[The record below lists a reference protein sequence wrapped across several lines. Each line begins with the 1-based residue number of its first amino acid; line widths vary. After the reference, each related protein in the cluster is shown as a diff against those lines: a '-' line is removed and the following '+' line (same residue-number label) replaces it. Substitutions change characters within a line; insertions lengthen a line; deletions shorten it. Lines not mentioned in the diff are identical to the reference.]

1 MTAAE
6 LANLGYQP
14 GTSPG
19 INSDSGPIDPM
30 SLEEMNYGK
39 PQLSSDPNGLIPA
52 TQSVPSP
59 QISAS
64 DLGNPGGP
72 GTDSGQGSTAVTDNP
87 ATNPYT
93 PGGAAD
99 QSEGSGNDS
108 TSMPPQASA
117 QQAQPS
123 QLAQPKLT
131 DWQQYLSDRGIGPNS
146 VVDLASHR
154 ELLKGFNEIQKLKIQ
169 ASLKQQDPEYLLGLR
184 QKQQAVEANNPA
196 ALAAEQNSGAQA
208 KQAAQFDTIA
218 KDQATVQD
226 TQRLLG
232 QITTLA
238 NDKNLSSALGL
249 SSVLPIVPGS
259 ARAGVQAKIDQLG
272 GQAFLEAIPYLKGI
286 GRITEMEAKNGTD
299 AIARIKNTKQSPAD
313 YQQALSDFAAVV
325 KTAQD
330 RSQAAMLRNP
340 AYPQYL
346 ASQKAI
352 ASTGQGSA
360 PSPVTGS
367 ASASGTGTSLPQT
380 VTIPANSSTG
390 IPAGTYRV
398 NANGKYVRVQ

>member
-1 MTAAE
+1 
-6 LANLGYQP
+6 
-14 GTSPG
+14 
-19 INSDSGPIDPM
+19 M

-39 PQLSSDPNGLIPA
+39 PQLSSDPNALIPA

-59 QISAS
+59 QISAA

-72 GTDSGQGSTAVTDNP
+72 GTDPGQGSTAVTDNP

-117 QQAQPS
+117 QQTQP
-123 QLAQPKLT
+123 AQPKLT

-232 QITTLA
+232 QISSLK
-238 NDKNLSSALGL
+238 NDPNLPNALGL
-249 SSVLPIVPGS
+249 NSVLPILPGS
-259 ARAGVQAKIDQLG
+259 PRAGIQAKIDQLG

-299 AIARIKNTKQSPAD
+299 AIARIKNTKQSEAD
-313 YQQALSDFAAVV
+313 YKQALSDFADVV

-340 AYPQYL
+340 AYSQYL
-346 ASQKAI
+346 AAQKAM
-352 ASTGQGSA
+352 ANAMPPA
-360 PSPVTGS
+360 PSTPGNGS
-367 ASASGTGTSLPQT
+367 SLPQT
-380 VTIPANSSTG
+380 VRIPANSPSG